1 MAFDQRTVV
10 RETSLA
16 VRINRRPPA
25 AHSSAFAAACEGDL
39 SRRFQQRLNANASRG
54 PLQRERTAH
63 RVAWAA
69 VKHSYQEVGDRWIAR
84 ESG

>member
-1 MAFDQRTVV
+1 MRG
-10 RETSLA
+10 RS
-16 VRINRRPPA
+16 ISP
-25 AHSSAFAAACEGDL
+25 L
-39 SRRFQQRLNANASRG
+39 STASRG